1 MDNVAWVIAS
11 LIFLCFMGIFWR
23 FGSEPIRSFAIRK
36 RNELDEVDEA
46 TEKFR
51 SAFLD
56 DFEGYLA
63 SINRRN
69 KFRYRIA
76 AGGFFV
82 AFLISLL
89 LALSAG

>member
-11 LIFLCFMGIFWR
+11 LIFVCFMGLFWR
-23 FGSEPIRSFAIRK
+23 FGDEPIRSFAIRK
-36 RNELDEVDEA
+36 RSELDELDEE
-46 TEKFR
+46 TKKFR
-51 SAFLD
+51 DAFLN
-56 DFEGYLA
+56 DFNGYLV

-89 LALSAG
+89 LALSA